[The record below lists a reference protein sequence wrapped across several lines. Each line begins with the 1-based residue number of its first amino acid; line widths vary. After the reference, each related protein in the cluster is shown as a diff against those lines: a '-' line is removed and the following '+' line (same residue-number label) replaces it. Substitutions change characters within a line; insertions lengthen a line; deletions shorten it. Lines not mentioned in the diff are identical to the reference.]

1 MEGSVAGHATTE
13 ILSAMQNIIRIVEP
27 AASEEERSSPFAE
40 AWAAVDSAAEA
51 RASLNALWNESR
63 AERTFRVTV
72 ATGPDGRGQLTV
84 HCVWPSE
91 VRVAMDRIAVSFVEA
106 IGRVFDSAIA
116 ATARVVCTAIDEPD
130 VELHRMPYLA
140 TRADFWQHVRAGHFS
155 GLRPDQVRMIETFQP
170 LDDVELVETAAAS
183 MVRTGMRHFAN
194 LRQSLVACDAP
205 LIVVWAHSAL
215 PEVHVNPPS
224 QVLSIE
230 STGDGV
236 LVDSRAVATYQ
247 VAGHVDDADVR
258 ANPNIA
264 FDVIA
269 NQPPWPADPDDNF
282 SARSRLLIITASE
295 FIRGC
300 ERSVGLRDP
309 LRRVP
314 HATSGEPAMDP
325 LSWAP
330 VHFED
335 GPEDLTSMMSQSDIG
350 LATYRNDDGEFVML
364 VQVGDAVYGRPIP
377 PATLL
382 DPSQRQGTAAEDAAI
397 EAASMWG
404 LPDFVFRPK
413 VISKGSGRRELGDA
427 TIITGTKAVAVQV
440 KSREGPAKDDAREAR
455 WLIKKAREG
464 ARQASGTVRTLR
476 REPADLVNGRGRSIT
491 CHGDQLAWIG
501 VVILDHPS
509 PPEDIDPHAF
519 DVGIPIVTML
529 RRDWDFLFDHLRS
542 VSAVV
547 DYLHRI
553 VEEPPV
559 PIGEE
564 PARYFEL
571 AHADEHA
578 PNSPPDPWIEQIG
591 ASQTTSPI
599 LPKAP
604 ASAADA
610 SGHAIFRVLLEDIA
624 ESAFAGKEEQRLE
637 MLAKLD
643 RFSVGDRAELGRLL
657 MQRLDTARTVDADIT
672 NWQHRLVIQDHGSL
686 QLFFSVGS
694 HFTETHREIYKGWV
708 LLRRH
713 EFIELTATNPEPYGE
728 DLPWTVAVLLTP
740 RHDGYRAW
748 DTTLIATHD
757 DTSLDADE
765 RARLSALWNEA
776 RVE

>member
-1 MEGSVAGHATTE
+1 
-13 ILSAMQNIIRIVEP
+13 
-27 AASEEERSSPFAE
+27 
-40 AWAAVDSAAEA
+40 
-51 RASLNALWNESR
+51 
-63 AERTFRVTV
+63 
-72 ATGPDGRGQLTV
+72 
-84 HCVWPSE
+84 
-91 VRVAMDRIAVSFVEA
+91 MDRIAISFVEA
-106 IGRVFDSAIA
+106 IERVFDTAIVA
-116 ATARVVCTAIDEPD
+116 AARVVCSAIDEPD
-130 VELHRMPYLA
+130 IERHRMPYL
-140 TRADFWQHVRAGHFS
+140 TTKADFWQHVSAGYFS

-170 LDDVELVETAAAS
+170 LDEVEPAASAAAS
-183 MVRTGMRHFAN
+183 MVRNGMRHLAN
-194 LRQSLVACDAP
+194 LRRSVAVSEAP

-215 PEVHVNPPS
+215 PEVHVEPPS
-224 QVLSIE
+224 RVLSIE

-236 LVDSRAVATYQ
+236 LVDSRVVATYE
-247 VAGHVDDADVR
+247 VAGAVEDADVR

-300 ERSVGLRDP
+300 ERSVGLRAP
-309 LRRVP
+309 LHRVQRATASQP
-314 HATSGEPAMDP
+314 ATSQ

-330 VHFED
+330 VRLEC
-335 GPEDLTSMMSQSDIG
+335 GSEDLTSMMSQSGIG
-350 LATYRNDDGEFVML
+350 LATYRNDDGEFIML
-364 VQVGDAVYGRPIP
+364 VQVGDTVYGRPIP

-404 LPDFVFRPK
+404 LPDFVFRPR

-427 TIITGTKAVAVQV
+427 TIITGAKAVAVQV
-440 KSREGPAKDDAREAR
+440 KSRERPAKDDAGEAR
-455 WLIKKAREG
+455 WLVKKAREG
-464 ARQASGTVRTLR
+464 ARQAGGTVRTLR
-476 REPADLVNGRGRSIT
+476 RGPADLVNGRGRSIT
-491 CHGDQLAWIG
+491 CHGDQLTWIG

-509 PPEDIDPHAF
+509 PPEDIDPPAF

-559 PIGEE
+559 SIGEE

-571 AHADEHA
+571 AHADENA
-578 PNSPPDPWIEQIG
+578 PTGPPDPWIEQTG
-591 ASQTTSPI
+591 ASQSASPI

-624 ESAFAGKEEQRLE
+624 ESAFDGEEEQRLE

-657 MQRLDTARTVDADIT
+657 MQRLDAASRVDADKT
-672 NWQHRLVIQDHGSL
+672 SWQHRLVIQDHGTL

-694 HFTETHREIYKGWV
+694 HFTETHRDIYKGWV

-713 EFIELTATNPEPYGE
+713 EFIELTATDPEPYGE

-765 RARLSALWNEA
+765 RARLTALWDEA